1 MEDNVKNESISY
13 FVHEG
18 EMARMERHVKRLF
31 IMWIITFIALIVT
44 NLGWIHYENQFE
56 DVVTVS
62 QDAPNGNNNYV
73 GRDGD
78 ITNGTPNNNEK
89 AN

>member
-1 MEDNVKNESISY
+1 MDEKREENISY

-31 IMWIITFIALIVT
+31 IMWIITFAALILT
-44 NLGWIHYENQFE
+44 NIGWIHYENQFQ

-78 ITNGTPNNNEK
+78 ITNGTPNNNEA